1 MNNRSIR
8 VVFEPETESA
18 YRQLLEA
25 VAEEKKKGITNSDN
39 QRLLKSIDYK
49 VELLKMNSMAG
60 IQTQR
65 KSIPSAYLHK
75 YEIDNLWKVNLV
87 NYWRMLYSIKGDKIE
102 IMCFI
107 LDVMNHERYDK
118 IFGYRKK

>member
-1 MNNRSIR
+1 M
-8 VVFEPETESA
+8 
-18 YRQLLEA
+18 
-25 VAEEKKKGITNSDN
+25 
-39 QRLLKSIDYK
+39 KSIDYK
-49 VELLKMNSMAG
+49 VELLKMSPMAG
-60 IQTQR
+60 IQIQR
-65 KSIPSAYLHK
+65 KSIPAAYLHK

-107 LDVMNHERYDK
+107 LDIMDHERYDK

>member
-1 MNNRSIR
+1 MNNRSVR
-8 VVFEPETESA
+8 VVFESETEGV

-60 IQTQR
+60 IQIQR
-65 KSIPSAYLHK
+65 KSIPKTYLHK
-75 YEIDNLWKVNLV
+75 YEN
-87 NYWRMLYSIKGDKIE
+87 R
-102 IMCFI
+102 
-107 LDVMNHERYDK
+107 
-118 IFGYRKK
+118 